1 MQRLTERTIATGV
14 KTRGALVPTAGGL
27 ILGVIMLVA
36 VPLAWPTLNA
46 STFSGVIQDSICAA
60 TAVNLEKECSLA
72 CVRKGAKW
80 VLYDPF
86 KEEIYKLDA
95 QEKAGRFAVQ
105 HVAEAGKLTNRPKR
119 FTS

>member
-46 STFSGVIQDSICAA
+46 STFSGVISRQHLRSNSSESQKGVLVGVCSQRSK
-60 TAVNLEKECSLA
+60 VGPLRSVQRGNL
-72 CVRKGAKW
+72 
-80 VLYDPF
+80 
-86 KEEIYKLDA
+86 
-95 QEKAGRFAVQ
+95 
-105 HVAEAGKLTNRPKR
+105 
-119 FTS
+119 